1 MKSWDQDDQELPIDS
16 LLIESIRKAYP
27 ETLRRVG
34 DLALE
39 LEERRD
45 YPRAENLY
53 KRMLYCR
60 EALDTA
66 FNYGNTGRVAVMLQL
81 ASVYQKMGETGSE
94 IQTLETTIDFL
105 LNWETIDDLRLMPC
119 IEKLSAAY
127 IHSCRQLSDSA
138 ADPQTLLIFPTTPLH
153 QAVASGH
160 PPVVAFVLG
169 QGASYVNTRDIKGRT
184 PLYMAIN
191 KGSVAIAELLITA
204 GADVMIPCTS
214 QNVTPL
220 QVAIQKDSV
229 ECFCLLYNHST
240 LDFWNPGTLS
250 YSDNI
255 N

>member
-16 LLIESIRKAYP
+16 LLVESIRKGYP

-45 YPRAENLY
+45 YARAENLY

-138 ADPQTLLIFPTTPLH
+138 ADPQTLLIFLPLPCIKLLLPGTH
-153 QAVASGH
+153 LLLRLCLDRGH
-160 PPVVAFVLG
+160 PM
-169 QGASYVNTRDIKGRT
+169 S
-184 PLYMAIN
+184 
-191 KGSVAIAELLITA
+191 
-204 GADVMIPCTS
+204 IPAT
-214 QNVTPL
+214 
-220 QVAIQKDSV
+220 
-229 ECFCLLYNHST
+229 
-240 LDFWNPGTLS
+240 
-250 YSDNI
+250 
-255 N
+255 